1 LTTKFKNINVMTRV
15 SLSAR
20 QWSQITKFLSLFCLC
35 LLLVVS
41 CSKSQQITTT
51 SSSSANTLTG
61 NGRITIGT
69 TLNPRTLDPADAYE
83 LQSLGLVYNMSD
95 RLYTY
100 EPGST
105 KVKPQLATAFPK
117 VSQDGL
123 TYTIPVRQGV
133 VFHDGTPFN
142 AEAMAFSLERFIKN
156 GGKPSFLLADVIASV
171 KATGEYELTIQLKK
185 PFAAFPSLLAF
196 SGVCPVSPK
205 AYEIGK
211 GKFKPNIFIGT
222 GPYKL
227 ARYGTDSLQFDVFD
241 KYWGEKPANKGINL
255 QFLTSGANLYNSFR
269 TGAVDVAYLSLEP
282 DQIRSLEAS
291 AKKGDW
297 QAITAQGSVVTN
309 FVLNRNQKPLDKPEV
324 RQAIAAMVDRPLM
337 NQRVLLGQASPL
349 YSMVPKTFEV
359 SQPLFKDKYGD
370 GNVDKAKQL
379 LTAAGFSKE
388 NPAKLQIWY
397 PASSP
402 IRSLAAQILK
412 AYAEKYMDGMLQFEV
427 NTVDGAT
434 FYGGI
439 AKSFYPTALLD
450 WYPDF
455 LDADNYIQPFLGC
468 DKGSD
473 AKGCEEGGSQT
484 QGSFY
489 YSETMN
495 KLIEDQRKEQN
506 PQVRNQIFANIQ
518 AQVATD
524 VPYVPLWQNKDY
536 VFARKGVSGVQLDPT
551 QNLIYKTIK
560 K

>member
-1 LTTKFKNINVMTRV
+1 MTRV

-41 CSKSQQITTT
+41 CSRSQQITTT

-379 LTAAGFSKE
+379 LTTAGFSKE

-434 FYGGI
+434 FYRGI

-468 DKGSD
+468 DKGSN

>member
-1 LTTKFKNINVMTRV
+1 MTRV

-41 CSKSQQITTT
+41 CSRSQQITTT
-51 SSSSANTLTG
+51 SSNSANTLTG

-388 NPAKLQIWY
+388 NPVKLQIWY

-412 AYAEKYMDGMLQFEV
+412 AYADKYMDGMLQFEV

-518 AQVATD
+518 AQIATD

-536 VFARKGVSGVQLDPT
+536 VFARNGVSGVQLDPT